1 MLNNAPI
8 LIADD
13 EPIIGMG
20 LSWAVR
26 EAGGHVVGP
35 AASVQAAF
43 DLLDDRPVG
52 GAILDVNLT
61 DGLVSPVVDYLMERQ
76 IPLIVQTGVGIP
88 DDLAMRYPEIIVR
101 IKPNSPDDLIAELGQ
116 MILDREA
123 GGVAPLQAPND
134 TLATD
139 GGVSPAE
146 QIQEPSHD
154 SGTSA

>member
-1 MLNNAPI
+1 MLNNATI

-26 EAGGHVVGP
+26 DAGGHVVGP
-35 AASVQAAF
+35 AASVKAAL
-43 DLLDDRPVG
+43 DLLEDRPVA

-88 DDLAMRYPEIIVR
+88 DELAVRYPEIIVR
-101 IKPNSPDDLIAELGQ
+101 IKPNSPDDLVAELAQ
-116 MILDREA
+116 MIIARET
-123 GGVAPLQAPND
+123 GGVATLQAAND
-134 TLATD
+134 TIATEC
-139 GGVSPAE
+139 GVSPAE
-146 QIQEPSHD
+146 QMQEPSQD
-154 SGTSA
+154 NGIAG

>member
-1 MLNNAPI
+1 MFNNATV

-26 EAGGHVVGP
+26 AAGGAVLGP
-35 AASVQAAF
+35 AASVQAALA
-43 DLLDDRPVG
+43 LLEAHSVA

-88 DDLAMRYPEIIVR
+88 DELAMRYPDITVR
-101 IKPNSPDDLIAELGQ
+101 FKPNVSDDLVAELAQ
-116 MILDREA
+116 MILDRET
-123 GGVAPLQAPND
+123 GEVALSLAVND
-134 TLATD
+134 TTVARY
-139 GGVSPAE
+139 
-146 QIQEPSHD
+146 QI
-154 SGTSA
+154 

>member
-1 MLNNAPI
+1 MLNNATI

-26 EAGGHVVGP
+26 DAGGQVVGP
-35 AASVQAAF
+35 AASVQAALA
-43 DLLDDRPVG
+43 LLGNRPVA

-61 DGLVSPVVDYLMERQ
+61 DGLVSPVVEFLMERQ

-88 DDLAMRYPEIIVR
+88 DDLAVRYPAIIVR
-101 IKPNSPDDLIAELGQ
+101 LKPNSPDDLIAELAQ

-123 GGVAPLQAPND
+123 GGLLPPQAAND
-134 TLATD
+134 TVAT
-139 GGVSPAE
+139 GCSALPTE
-146 QIQEPSHD
+146 HMQESSQD
-154 SGTSA
+154 SGTAA